1 MAEKKPATK
10 AGRKT
15 KTSSTKAKT
24 KTTADDAT
32 LNTIVSPAPKETN
45 TAEQTTPRVTQATV
59 TARNGVNVRTSPK
72 KGDNIKRVLPY
83 GAEVTIQAQTTDN
96 TGTAWAQIAP
106 HEFIM
111 QRFLKTV

>member
-15 KTSSTKAKT
+15 ASTKAKT
-24 KTTADDAT
+24 KAETKTTTADT
-32 LNTIVSPAPKETN
+32 TPTKPKETE
-45 TAEQTTPRVTQATV
+45 AAVQTTPQATQATV
-59 TARNGVNVRTSPK
+59 TAEGGVNVRTSPE
-72 KGDNIKRVLPY
+72 KGDNIKRILPY
-83 GAEVTIQAQTTDN
+83 GAEVTIQAQTTDT
-96 TGTAWAQIAP
+96 TGTDWAQIAP

>member
-10 AGRKT
+10 AGRK
-15 KTSSTKAKT
+15 KTSDTKAKT
-24 KTTADDAT
+24 KTTANDAT
-32 LNTIVSPAPKETN
+32 LNTIASTEPKETN
-45 TAEQTTPRVTQATV
+45 TAEQAKTQATQATV
-59 TARNGVNVRTSPK
+59 TAEGGVNVRTSPK
-72 KGDNIKRVLPY
+72 KGDNIKRILPY
-83 GAEVTIQAQTTDN
+83 GAEVTIQAQTTDA